1 MHSYYYFFNNN
12 PVIGLNL
19 SIPFNI
25 TVLLSVFLISF
36 LPVIFA
42 IWTIVKIIKIIN
54 NAFIAPNT
62 PPKILFV
69 PLNIPNIFY

>member
-1 MHSYYYFFNNN
+1 MWTSPFREIYILYNISKFNLSLTLIIYFFNNN

-19 SIPFNI
+19 SIPFNT

-42 IWTIVKIIKIIN
+42 I
-54 NAFIAPNT
+54 
-62 PPKILFV
+62 
-69 PLNIPNIFY
+69 